1 MNFLH
6 EMPNK
11 LSSQLLCD
19 PVLCKLSRLCKSH
32 PSVAPTKLKRTIK
45 DICGFMTRLSER
57 PSPLARVFGK
67 GRTSYFQSSLSSH
80 LSRYLCPQNVLLCFH
95 SDARGSGCQVWAMV
109 VRCWTGHSRLTGP
122 RFHIRSVSKG
132 LNGIFWNK
140 RAAADTLTRLEA

>member
-6 EMPNK
+6 EMPYK

-19 PVLCKLSRLCKSH
+19 LVLCKLSRLCKSH
-32 PSVAPTKLKRTIK
+32 PSVAPTKLKQTIK

-57 PSPLARVFGK
+57 PSPLARV
-67 GRTSYFQSSLSSH
+67 SSLSSY